1 MGVLVQKFGGT
12 SVASLEKMN
21 EVCNIIEK
29 YKKNGD
35 DLVIVVSAMGRK
47 GEPYATDTLINLCTN
62 VNKKTKKRELD
73 LIMSCGEIISGTI
86 LSSMIESRGIPS
98 IFLTGI
104 QAGVIT
110 TKVYSNSKIKEV
122 NPTRIQR
129 ELDEGKVVV
138 IAGFQ
143 GGTEDGEITTLG
155 RGGSD
160 TSAVA
165 IGKALGCETVQIYT
179 DVDGIMT
186 ADPRIEPSAK
196 ILDYCDYEEVFQMAE
211 KGAKVIHP
219 RAVELAKSGDIVLEI
234 KNTLNPKCNGTRI
247 GLTRGVV
254 NNYEDFQSR
263 FMTAVA
269 HKDNIA
275 QIKIKSSEELF
286 SNILNEMEEKHINL
300 DMINFFTEEKAF
312 ALDQSNIFAVE
323 QILQK
328 YDVKY
333 DIRKHC
339 AKVTLIGSKVTET
352 PGVIAK
358 VVRALSRAGINL
370 LQSSDSYTSLTC
382 LVREEDMINT
392 VHAIHN
398 EFANQ

>member
-1 MGVLVQKFGGT
+1 MGILVQKFGGT
-12 SVASLEKMN
+12 SVASVEKMN
-21 EVCNIIEK
+21 EVCNIIEQ
-29 YKKNGD
+29 YKKKGN

-62 VNKKTKKRELD
+62 VNKKSKKRELD

-86 LSSMIESRGIPS
+86 LSSMLEARGIRS
-98 IFLTGI
+98 VFLTGM
-104 QAGVIT
+104 QAGIIT
-110 TKVYSNSKIKEV
+110 TKVYSNSKIKEI
-122 NPTRIQR
+122 NPTRIHR

-143 GGTEDGEITTLG
+143 GGTEDGEVTTLG

-165 IGKALGCETVQIYT
+165 IGKALGSETVQIYT

-219 RAVELAKSGDIVLEI
+219 RAVELAKNGDIVLEI
-234 KNTLNPKCNGTRI
+234 KNTLNPTCKGTRI
-247 GLTRGVV
+247 GLTRGVTS
-254 NNYEDFQSR
+254 NYEDFQSR
-263 FMTAVA
+263 FMTSVA

-275 QIKIKSSEELF
+275 QIKVKSSEELF
-286 SNILNEMEEKHINL
+286 SKILNEMEEKHINL

-312 ALDQSNIFAVE
+312 ALEQNYIFAVE
-323 QILQK
+323 EILQK

-358 VVRALSRAGINL
+358 VVRALSKAGITL
-370 LQSSDSYTSLTC
+370 LQSSDSYTCLTC
-382 LVREEDMINT
+382 LVKEEDMIET

-398 EFANQ
+398 EFAD

>member
-1 MGVLVQKFGGT
+1 MGILVQKFGGT
-12 SVASLEKMN
+12 SVASIEKMN

-29 YKKNGD
+29 CKKMGN
-35 DLVIVVSAMGRK
+35 DLVVVVSAMGRK

-86 LSSMIESRGIPS
+86 LTSMLEGRGIPS
-98 IFLTGI
+98 IFLTGM
-104 QAGVIT
+104 QAGIIT
-110 TKVYSNSKIKEV
+110 TKVYSNSKIKEI

-138 IAGFQ
+138 VAGFQ
-143 GGTEDGEITTLG
+143 GATEDGEITTLG

-165 IGKALGCETVQIYT
+165 IGKALGSETVQIYT

-219 RAVELAKSGDIVLEI
+219 RAVELAKNGDIILEI
-234 KNTLNPKCNGTRI
+234 KNTLNPTCKGTRI
-247 GLTRGVV
+247 GLSRGLASD
-254 NNYEDFQSR
+254 YEDFQSR

-269 HKDNIA
+269 HKDKIA
-275 QIKIKSSEELF
+275 QVKVKSSEELF
-286 SNILNEMEEKHINL
+286 SKILNEMEEKHINL

-312 ALDQSNIFAVE
+312 ALEENNIHVVE
-323 QILQK
+323 EILQK
-328 YDVKY
+328 YGVKY

-358 VVRALSRAGINL
+358 VVRALSKAGIAL
-370 LQSSDSYTSLTC
+370 LQSSDSYTCLTC
-382 LVREEDMINT
+382 LVKEDDMIET

-398 EFANQ
+398 EFAD

>member
-1 MGVLVQKFGGT
+1 MGILVQKFGGT
-12 SVASLEKMN
+12 SIASVEKMN
-21 EVCNIIEK
+21 EVCNIIEQ
-29 YKKNGD
+29 YKKKGN

-62 VNKKTKKRELD
+62 VNKKSKKRELD

-86 LSSMIESRGIPS
+86 LSSMLEARGIPAV
-98 IFLTGI
+98 FLTGM
-104 QAGVIT
+104 QAGIIT
-110 TKVYSNSKIKEV
+110 TKVYSNSKIKEI
-122 NPTRIQR
+122 NPTRIHR

-143 GGTEDGEITTLG
+143 GGTEDGEVTTLG

-165 IGKALGCETVQIYT
+165 IGKALGSETVQIYT

-219 RAVELAKSGDIVLEI
+219 RAVELAKNGDIVLEI
-234 KNTLNPKCNGTRI
+234 KNTLNPTCKGTRI
-247 GLTRGVV
+247 GLTRGVTS
-254 NNYEDFQSR
+254 NYEDFQSR
-263 FMTAVA
+263 FMTSVA

-275 QIKIKSSEELF
+275 QIKVKSSEELF
-286 SNILNEMEEKHINL
+286 SKILNEMEEKHINL

-312 ALDQSNIFAVE
+312 ALEQNYVFAVE
-323 QILQK
+323 EILQK

-358 VVRALSRAGINL
+358 VVRALSKAGITL
-370 LQSSDSYTSLTC
+370 LQSSDSYTCLTC
-382 LVREEDMINT
+382 LVKEEDMIET

-398 EFANQ
+398 EFAD

>member
-1 MGVLVQKFGGT
+1 MGILVQKFGGT
-12 SVASLEKMN
+12 SVASVEKMN

-29 YKKNGD
+29 YRKRGN
-35 DLVIVVSAMGRK
+35 DLVVVVSAMGRK

-62 VNKKTKKRELD
+62 VNKKPKKRELD

-86 LSSMIESRGIPS
+86 LASMLEDRGIPS
-98 IFLTGI
+98 VFLTGI
-104 QAGVIT
+104 QAGIIT
-110 TKVYSNSKIKEV
+110 TKVYSDSKIKEI

-129 ELDEGKVVV
+129 EIDEGKVVI

-219 RAVELAKSGDIVLEI
+219 RAVELAKNGDIVLEI
-234 KNTLNPKCNGTRI
+234 KNTLNPTCKGTRI
-247 GLTRGVV
+247 GLTRGVE
-254 NNYEDFQSR
+254 NNYEDFTSR

-269 HKDNIA
+269 HKNNIA
-275 QIKIKSSEELF
+275 QIKVKSSESLF
-286 SNILNEMEEKHINL
+286 SKILTEMEEKHINL

-312 ALDQSNIFAVE
+312 ALDQNNITVVE
-323 QILQK
+323 EILQK
-328 YDVKY
+328 HKVQY
-333 DIRKHC
+333 DIRKQC

-358 VVRALSRAGINL
+358 VVRALSKAGITL
-370 LQSSDSYTSLTC
+370 LQSSDSYTCLTC
-382 LVREEDMINT
+382 LVKEEDMIET

-398 EFANQ
+398 EFAN

>member
-1 MGVLVQKFGGT
+1 MGILVQKFGGT
-12 SVASLEKMN
+12 SVASVEKMN
-21 EVCNIIEK
+21 EVCNIIEQ
-29 YKKNGD
+29 YKKKGN

-62 VNKKTKKRELD
+62 VNKKSKKRELD

-86 LSSMIESRGIPS
+86 LSSMLEARGIPS
-98 IFLTGI
+98 VFLTGM
-104 QAGVIT
+104 QAGIIT
-110 TKVYSNSKIKEV
+110 TKVYSNSKIKEI
-122 NPTRIQR
+122 NPTRIHR
-129 ELDEGKVVV
+129 ELDEGKVVI

-143 GGTEDGEITTLG
+143 GGTEDGEVTTLG

-165 IGKALGCETVQIYT
+165 IGKALGSETVQIYT

-219 RAVELAKSGDIVLEI
+219 RAVELAKNGDIVLEI
-234 KNTLNPKCNGTRI
+234 KNTLNPTCKGTRI
-247 GLTRGVV
+247 GLTRGVTS
-254 NNYEDFQSR
+254 NYEDFQSR
-263 FMTAVA
+263 FMTSVA

-275 QIKIKSSEELF
+275 QIKVKSSEELF
-286 SNILNEMEEKHINL
+286 SKILNEMEEKHINL

-312 ALDQSNIFAVE
+312 ALEQNYIFAVE
-323 QILQK
+323 EILQK

-358 VVRALSRAGINL
+358 VVRALSKAGITL
-370 LQSSDSYTSLTC
+370 LQSSDSYTCLTC
-382 LVREEDMINT
+382 LVKEEDMIET

-398 EFANQ
+398 EFAD